1 MCGFLGE
8 LVLAS
13 GIVESPNDEEA
24 RESRV
29 MQLDEKGDVAQ
40 KQVENQPRT
49 SRHTHTHTRTHAHK
63 HARTQ
68 KHASTITPTVHTT
81 PRTRAVQGTKGK
93 QRGRDGVVT
102 VKRYCTMRQNTPG
115 CHPIGP
121 MRGDRETRL
130 GASLPL
136 AAVTVH
142 PASNAVR
149 IHAAADM
156 HRTYLR

>member
-49 SRHTHTHTRTHAHK
+49 SRHTHTHTHAHTHTSTHARRNTPAQSHLLYTPHHA
-63 HARTQ
+63 HARY
-68 KHASTITPTVHTT
+68 KE
-81 PRTRAVQGTKGK
+81 PRANNA
-93 QRGRDGVVT
+93 GVT
-102 VKRYCTMRQNTPG
+102 
-115 CHPIGP
+115 
-121 MRGDRETRL
+121 E
-130 GASLPL
+130 
-136 AAVTVH
+136 
-142 PASNAVR
+142 
-149 IHAAADM
+149 
-156 HRTYLR
+156 